1 MPSLSFSS
9 TYFNHHEVPVRHI
22 SAIPIPVFASFS
34 FFGELPRV
42 NSASYG
48 VKLRN
53 PLARHF
59 GVVMCGHFLSGAAAA
74 ISLSRTAGGIPNVHR
89 RYSIQQIYLEVGCI
103 SLWCSARWRKSL
115 FEGICSKRGTSRPQ
129 KRHEGKTE
137 WRRGGASWLFWW
149 RRRLN
154 LSPRLDT
161 GLAPS
166 SSFDSTLTLSSV
178 AQWGRRP

>member
-1 MPSLSFSS
+1 MCTYHFLEFFESYSFFFLSSS
-9 TYFNHHEVPVRHI
+9 YLNHHE
-22 SAIPIPVFASFS
+22 SAWQYVAFLPSDIFSFS
-34 FFGELPRV
+34 LFLLLSLFFGELPRV

-74 ISLSRTAGGIPNVHR
+74 IPLSRTAGGIPNVHR

-115 FEGICSKRGTSRPQ
+115 FEGICSKRGTSQPQ
-129 KRHEGKTE
+129 KRHEGKQSG
-137 WRRGGASWLFWW
+137 GGALLGCFDGGGVWISA
-149 RRRLN
+149 
-154 LSPRLDT
+154 LD
-161 GLAPS
+161 
-166 SSFDSTLTLSSV
+166 
-178 AQWGRRP
+178 